1 MRFAAAVLI
10 AAALTIAGCGEQTET
25 NSYTTAYSEL
35 ESEATATPTPSPTPS
50 PSPSPSPTPTPAFE
64 GTAIEGGEVT
74 VVGTEFKFDPEGLTT
89 EPGKVAVTLDNQ
101 GSAPHNIVFLRTKT
115 EADALE
121 PGPDGTVPET
131 NSVGKVPEIAGG
143 QTDTATVTFKKPGH
157 YVYVCNVPGHYQSGM
172 FGTLVV
178 E

>member
-1 MRFAAAVLI
+1 MRFAAVLI
-10 AAALTIAGCGEQTET
+10 AAAALAIAGCGERTET

-35 ESEATATPTPSPTPS
+35 ESETTATPTPSPTPS

-64 GTAIEGGEVT
+64 GTAIEGGQVT
-74 VVGTEFKFDPEGLTT
+74 VVGTEFKFDPEGLTSK
-89 EPGKVAVTLDNQ
+89 PGKVEVTLDNQ
-101 GSAPHNIVFLRTKT
+101 GSAPHNIVFLRTET
-115 EADALE
+115 EAGELE

-131 NSVGKVPEIAGG
+131 DAVGKVPEIAGG
-143 QTDTATVTFKKPGH
+143 QTDTATVSFKKPGH